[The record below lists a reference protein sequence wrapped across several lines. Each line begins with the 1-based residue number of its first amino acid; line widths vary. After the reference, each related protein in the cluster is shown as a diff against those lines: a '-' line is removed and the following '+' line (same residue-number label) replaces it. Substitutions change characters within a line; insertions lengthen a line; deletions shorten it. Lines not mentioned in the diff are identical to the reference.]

1 MHVNECVCYTHV
13 HILYMCGH
21 CEHTCA
27 CVGVQAHICT
37 FCIYAYVCM
46 QVSVLCS
53 RWGVGIMHAG
63 ACVGMT
69 LCTLCPY
76 ISVLMELF
84 VRVQCS
90 HNMSVHCCECV
101 CQQLSVAIH
110 FYSLCRMK
118 SLRSA
123 PALKCRSPRPE
134 RCSHDFRETE
144 PGGKDGV
151 QGNTLI

>member
-1 MHVNECVCYTHV
+1 MCLCRCPSAYMYIL
-13 HILYMCGH
+13 HICIRLGVYAGKRAVLKMGCGH
-21 CEHTCA
+21 
-27 CVGVQAHICT
+27 
-37 FCIYAYVCM
+37 YVCWSM
-46 QVSVLCS
+46 C
-53 RWGVGIMHAG
+53 WHE
-63 ACVGMT
+63 T
-69 LCTLCPY
+69 LHLCPY

-123 PALKCRSPRPE
+123 PALKCRNPRPD
-134 RCSHDFRETE
+134 RCSHDFWETE